1 MPETT
6 TLEALAQTLA
16 GQLGDGRIIVAITG
30 PPGAG
35 KSTFAEAL
43 RDRINLAQPSLCEV
57 LPMDG
62 YHFDDNYLQPRGWQA
77 RKGAPHTFDVGG
89 LKAMLGRLKANTEL
103 EIAVPVFDRKLEI
116 ARAGARM
123 ISQKAKIIFVEGNYL
138 LLAAPPWAS
147 LRPFFDT
154 SIMLDVPLKTL
165 EARLAARW
173 AGFGYAPAEAKD
185 KIAGNDMLNV
195 KQVMENSAQADYVV
209 QTLGHAP

>member
-1 MPETT
+1 MPKTT
-6 TLEALAQTLA
+6 SLEALAQTLA
-16 GQLGDGRIIVAITG
+16 GQLGDARRIVAIAG

-62 YHFDDNYLQPRGWQA
+62 YHFDDTYLGSMGWQA

-89 LKAMLGRLKANTEL
+89 LKAMLGRLKANTEP

-116 ARAGARM
+116 ARAGAQM
-123 ISQKAKIIFVEGNYL
+123 ISQKAKIILVEGNYL

-154 SIMLDVPLKTL
+154 GIMLDVPPKTL
-165 EARLAARW
+165 EARLTARW
-173 AGFGYAPAEAKD
+173 AGLGYTPAAAKE

-195 KQVMENSAQADYVV
+195 KQVMENSAQADYVL
-209 QTLGHAP
+209 QT